1 MCDST
6 WDVRD
11 TIFCVPCVRTTGAR
25 VLLAEET
32 HRGGLLPP
40 MPRKDVPP
48 QYLSVLGVAFFHL
61 CRVKTCLFYRPDSE
75 WVEAANGNHF
85 RCPACGELYRPW
97 AVGDN
102 LVACHD
108 VLVLQHPQTQQLLCV
123 PCNEEDSTT
132 LKQHTYIYICI
143 YIYI

>member
-11 TIFCVPCVRTTGAR
+11 TNFCVPCVRTTGAR

-32 HRGGLLPP
+32 
-40 MPRKDVPP
+40 

-61 CRVKTCLFYRPDSE
+61 CRVKTCLFYGPDSE
-75 WVEAANGNHF
+75 WVEDANGNHF

-132 LKQHTYIYICI
+132 LKQHIYI
-143 YIYI
+143 